1 MFPKKGNRFPNG
13 SNGIADELTYA
24 VAIGRALRAELGGSH
39 RAIKSIMAWTSA
51 NERTVKNW
59 MAGSSGP
66 RGDHLVD
73 LIRHSDAVLGAV
85 LRLAG
90 RDDTVA
96 VVDLTALRRRLI
108 EMEAD
113 LGRLIED
120 GRVST
125 GTAPRPGK

>member
-1 MFPKKGNRFPNG
+1 M
-13 SNGIADELTYA
+13 T
-24 VAIGRALRAELGGSH
+24 
-39 RAIKSIMAWTSA
+39 WTTA

-59 MAGSSGP
+59 MSGTSGP

-73 LIRHSDAVLGAV
+73 LIRYSDAVLGAV

-113 LGRLIED
+113 LGRLLDD
-120 GRVST
+120 GHSGV
-125 GTAPRPGK
+125 